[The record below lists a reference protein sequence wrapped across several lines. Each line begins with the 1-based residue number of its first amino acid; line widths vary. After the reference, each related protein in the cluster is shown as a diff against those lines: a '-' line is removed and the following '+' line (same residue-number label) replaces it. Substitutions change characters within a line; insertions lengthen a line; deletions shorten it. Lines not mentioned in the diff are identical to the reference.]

1 MNIYHVHDF
10 KEDEY
15 SWNEVGRKK
24 AKQGR
29 YIRWTIAIVNIVLI
43 CIVAYLDC
51 RYNLLEMN
59 GFLCWLL
66 AIIVLAW
73 GFTICYA
80 SYVRKHACKMSLEER
95 HDFNQYLYH
104 HKYWKNPILA
114 NQALLN
120 NAIILVKMKQYEQA
134 AQALDVMHIE
144 KCKAKEM
151 KLIYFLRII
160 IASFKDDEE
169 EIEKAK
175 IRYTGIKDD
184 AGNYPASELV
194 ENWIQM
200 NDLEQMTACLEQMK
214 PVKKEYPGLAFVVT
228 IFLAY
233 TFWFLGTAYG
243 INRGAGYEIRYVFS
257 AISLIVVNMGLFV
270 MLILG
275 IIWLHRHLNITSPVW
290 IQKVVKFIIC
300 AVIAIAGLILLFIN
314 FLDVFLGLDDK
325 ETVTRKEN
333 GYTYLEVSWSNMG
346 YNVYTAEYV
355 TNNPFI
361 MKKIYVPKYLFV
373 LSRVF
378 SSTINLLASFTA
390 LILVMLAM
398 RVELHYTVLLVSIP
412 LIFIV
417 LFSLGVG
424 LILSAITVKFRDIM
438 HLYSVFVTALMYL
451 TPVIYPMSILP
462 AWLTPIVKLNPI
474 TNILQMFRNVMIY
487 NSLPSI
493 ASMIIAIVECLIML
507 VFGLYVFYK
516 NQDDFILYI

>member
-1 MNIYHVHDF
+1 MNIYHVQDF
-10 KEDEY
+10 KEAEY
-15 SWNEVGRKK
+15 NWNEVGRKK

-66 AIIVLAW
+66 AIIVLDW

-80 SYVRKHACKMSLEER
+80 AYVRKHACKMSLEER
-95 HDFNQYLYH
+95 HDFNLYLYH

-134 AQALDVMHIE
+134 AQALDAMHIE

-160 IASFKDDEE
+160 IASFRDNEE

-200 NDLEQMTACLEQMK
+200 NDLEQMTACLEQIK
-214 PVKKEYPGLAFVVT
+214 PVKKESPGLAFVVT

-300 AVIAIAGLILLFIN
+300 AVIAIAGLIL
-314 FLDVFLGLDDK
+314 
-325 ETVTRKEN
+325 
-333 GYTYLEVSWSNMG
+333 S
-346 YNVYTAEYV
+346 
-355 TNNPFI
+355 
-361 MKKIYVPKYLFV
+361 
-373 LSRVF
+373 
-378 SSTINLLASFTA
+378 
-390 LILVMLAM
+390 LI
-398 RVELHYTVLLVSIP
+398 HI
-412 LIFIV
+412 
-417 LFSLGVG
+417 
-424 LILSAITVKFRDIM
+424 
-438 HLYSVFVTALMYL
+438 
-451 TPVIYPMSILP
+451 
-462 AWLTPIVKLNPI
+462 
-474 TNILQMFRNVMIY
+474 
-487 NSLPSI
+487 
-493 ASMIIAIVECLIML
+493 
-507 VFGLYVFYK
+507 
-516 NQDDFILYI
+516 